1 MHKSRYKYILLDA
14 DDTLFDFKASEHDA
28 IIKTA
33 EEFGFTVTID
43 DATRYSKI
51 NKSVWEA
58 FEEGRYSREELQTLR
73 FQKWFESINLAV
85 DISLFNISYKENL
98 ADSSILIKGAL
109 EFIKQLSKFSSL
121 YIVTNG
127 LSVTQRKRFA
137 NSPIAE
143 YIKKIYISEEIG
155 FAKPDK
161 RYFDYIFKDLEICDK
176 SQVVIFG
183 DSLTSDMQGGKN
195 AGITTCRYNPKSDNS
210 NTDLCDFEFNTY
222 DEFISFIENT

>member
-14 DDTLFDFKASEHDA
+14 DDTLFDFKASEHAA

-43 DATRYSKI
+43 DVARYSEI

-58 FEEGRYSREELQTLR
+58 FEQGRYSREELQTLR

-85 DISLFNISYKENL
+85 DNRLFNISYKENL

-109 EFIKQLSKFSSL
+109 EFVKELSKLSSL

-127 LSVTQRKRFA
+127 LSVTQRKRFS

-155 FAKPDK
+155 YAKPDK
-161 RYFDYIFKDLEICDK
+161 RYFDYILKDLGICDK

-195 AGITTCRYNPKSDNS
+195 AGITTCRYNPKSDNKKS
-210 NTDLCDFEFNTY
+210 GLCDFEFNTY
-222 DEFISFIENT
+222 DEFISFTENT

>member
-14 DDTLFDFKASEHDA
+14 DDTLFDFKASEHAA

-43 DATRYSKI
+43 DVALYSKI

-161 RYFDYIFKDLEICDK
+161 RYFDYIFKDLGICDK
-176 SQVVIFG
+176 SQVLIFG
-183 DSLTSDMQGGKN
+183 DSLTSDMQGG
-195 AGITTCRYNPKSDNS
+195 
-210 NTDLCDFEFNTY
+210 
-222 DEFISFIENT
+222 

>member
-14 DDTLFDFKASEHDA
+14 DDTLFDFKASEHAA

-43 DATRYSKI
+43 DVALYSKI

-121 YIVTNG
+121 YIVTN
-127 LSVTQRKRFA
+127 
-137 NSPIAE
+137 
-143 YIKKIYISEEIG
+143 
-155 FAKPDK
+155 
-161 RYFDYIFKDLEICDK
+161 
-176 SQVVIFG
+176 
-183 DSLTSDMQGGKN
+183 
-195 AGITTCRYNPKSDNS
+195 
-210 NTDLCDFEFNTY
+210 
-222 DEFISFIENT
+222 

>member
-14 DDTLFDFKASEHDA
+14 DDTLFDFKASEHAA

-43 DATRYSKI
+43 DVALYSKI

-161 RYFDYIFKDLEICDK
+161 RYFDYIFKDLGICDK
-176 SQVVIFG
+176 SQVLIFG

-195 AGITTCRYNPKSDNS
+195 A
-210 NTDLCDFEFNTY
+210 
-222 DEFISFIENT
+222 

>member
-14 DDTLFDFKASEHDA
+14 DDTLFDFKASEQA
-28 IIKTA
+28 SIIKTA

-43 DATRYSKI
+43 DVALYSKI

-85 DISLFNISYKENL
+85 DNSLFNISYKENL

-109 EFIKQLSKFSSL
+109 EFVKQLSKFSTL

-155 FAKPDK
+155 YAKPDK
-161 RYFDYIFKDLEICDK
+161 RYFDYIFKDLGICDK
-176 SQVVIFG
+176 SQVLIFG
-183 DSLTSDMQGGKN
+183 DSLTSDMQGGKK
-195 AGITTCRYNPKSDNS
+195 AGITTCRYNPESDNS
-210 NTDLCDFEFNTY
+210 NSGLCDFEFNTY
-222 DEFISFIENT
+222 DEFIIFIENT